1 MDFRIDVLDISVEPA
16 RVRFETQTRTK
27 MLGSAEALAK
37 ALYKRRYA
45 DGYPKDLVRVRH
57 EGNVVFVYGFLDY
70 KSHLD
75 NSSAS

>member
-57 EGNVVFVYGFLDY
+57 EGKVVFVYGFLDH

-75 NSSAS
+75 NSSAA